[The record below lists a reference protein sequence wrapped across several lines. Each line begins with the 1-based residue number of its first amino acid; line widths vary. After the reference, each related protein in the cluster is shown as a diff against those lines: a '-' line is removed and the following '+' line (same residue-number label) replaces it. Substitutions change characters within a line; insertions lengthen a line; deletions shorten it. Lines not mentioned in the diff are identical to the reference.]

1 MSIQDQE
8 SFLSKTHPFEVL
20 TPSQIATCIEHMDI
34 AYYPKDTVLISPE
47 KIPKYFF
54 IIIKGSVFE
63 YSPENVVVMDYQ
75 SEDTFDS
82 NSLIYGKCENS
93 FRVNEELICYE
104 IEKKTFLELI
114 DKNQKFK
121 DFFLKDLVNKSRT
134 LKDK

>member
-1 MSIQDQE
+1 
-8 SFLSKTHPFEVL
+8 
-20 TPSQIATCIEHMDI
+20 MDI

-47 KIPKYFF
+47 KNTKIFF

-75 SEDTFDS
+75 SKI
-82 NSLIYGKCENS
+82 LLIQIPIYGKCENS

-104 IEKKTFLELI
+104 IEKNFLELI

-121 DFFLKDLVNKSRT
+121 DFFLKRFSK
-134 LKDK
+134 